1 MAGDQQAV
9 AVAGSLG
16 DDGHDDHRRQAVLDE
31 TAQQAVLTAGQA
43 IGELLDDV
51 RRTLGAIAELDEA
64 DDMAVQAE
72 HAVHVREVPLGEV
85 GGERQRP
92 EVRMVR
98 RIGELQA
105 HTAILPAGR

>member
-1 MAGDQQAV
+1 MISRPSRLAGTV
-9 AVAGSLG
+9 G
-16 DDGHDDHRRQAVLDE
+16 DDGHDDDRRQAVLDE

-43 IGELLDDV
+43 VGELLDDV
-51 RRTLGAIAELDEA
+51 RRALAALAELDEA
-64 DDMAVQAE
+64 DHVAVQAE

-105 HTAILPAGR
+105 HTAILAVGR